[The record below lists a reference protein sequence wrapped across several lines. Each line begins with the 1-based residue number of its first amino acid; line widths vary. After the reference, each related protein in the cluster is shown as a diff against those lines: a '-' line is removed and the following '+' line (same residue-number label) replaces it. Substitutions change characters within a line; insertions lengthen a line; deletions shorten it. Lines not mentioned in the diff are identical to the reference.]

1 MVLYVAP
8 GASLRSAFVCGRAVG
23 GAVVRNRGRR
33 LMREAWRA
41 VAPRARRGH
50 DVVFVAR
57 SAIRDVGMGEVLE
70 EMIRLLAAEGVVSG

>member
-1 MVLYVAP
+1 
-8 GASLRSAFVCGRAVG
+8 
-23 GAVVRNRGRR
+23 
-33 LMREAWRA
+33 MREAWRA